1 MIARAAATGTSHAVC
16 QRRNQGAGG
25 GVGRRISPSLR
36 NCASMAFHSIGLG
49 SAESASVLACT
60 EMSFRSAS
68 RVEQA
73 GQEFKCACRSVV
85 WPPSSTSGRMRSNSR
100 QFIQPLS
107 PNFAPQRQ
115 IFRVGVADTAS
126 GSLSSSGLFGSI
138 GAKELTQLQT
148 GFMQLRFAVSD
159 RTTDHLRN
167 FVMLK
172 ALDVM

>member
-1 MIARAAATGTSHAVC
+1 MIASAAATGTSHAVC

-68 RVEQA
+68 RLVQA
-73 GQEFKCACRSVV
+73 GQEFKCACRSWV
-85 WPPSSTSGRMRSNSR
+85 WPPSRNSGRMRSNSR
-100 QFIQPLS
+100 QFIQTLS
-107 PNFAPQRQ
+107 PNFAPQRK
-115 IFRVGVADTAS
+115 IFRVGVADTAP
-126 GSLSSSGLFGSI
+126 GSSSFSGLYGSI
-138 GAKELTQLQT
+138 RAKELTQFQT
-148 GFMQLRFAVSD
+148 GFMQLRLAVSD
-159 RTTDHLRN
+159 RTTHHLGN

-172 ALDVM
+172 TFDVV